1 MPNDRTMQL
10 VVFSLGDEEYALPIT
25 HVQEIIRYTEPRGVA
40 SQTPWVKGVISL
52 RGKIVP
58 VYDLALRLGLDVD
71 AVASKIVMVESG
83 DDMAGV
89 IVGDVEEVL
98 TLTSDDLDEVPAAG
112 AACIQAIAKVG
123 DRLVVLLDP
132 AGIFAPDVPATHA
145 SHATVA
151 SGKATQTAPAGEPP
165 LARAA
170 A

>member
-1 MPNDRTMQL
+1 MSNDSTMQL
-10 VVFSLGDEEYALPIT
+10 VVFSLGEEEYALPIT

-58 VYDLALRLGLDVD
+58 VYDLASRLGLEVSS
-71 AVASKIVMVESG
+71 VASKIVMVESG
-83 DDMAGV
+83 DHMAGV

-98 TLTSDDLDEVPAAG
+98 TLTHEDLDEVPAAG

-132 AGIFAPDVPATHA
+132 AGIFANEPGA
-145 SHATVA
+145 STTGRTSA
-151 SGKATQTAPAGEPP
+151 SAAVGEALAKAA
-165 LARAA
+165 
-170 A
+170 

>member
-1 MPNDRTMQL
+1 MSNDPTMQL
-10 VVFSLGDEEYALPIT
+10 VVFSLGEEEYALPIT

-58 VYDLALRLGLDVD
+58 VYDLALRLGLEVSS
-71 AVASKIVMVESG
+71 VASKIVMVESG
-83 DDMAGV
+83 EHMAGV

-98 TLTSDDLDEVPAAG
+98 TLTSEDLDEVPAAG

-132 AGIFAPDVPATHA
+132 AGIFAT
-145 SHATVA
+145 
-151 SGKATQTAPAGEPP
+151 EPGAVTRSKP
-165 LARAA
+165 AA
-170 A
+170 AATSGDALAKAA

>member
-1 MPNDRTMQL
+1 MSNDSTMQL
-10 VVFSLGDEEYALPIT
+10 VVFSLGEEEYALPIT

-58 VYDLALRLGLDVD
+58 VYDLASRLGLDCSG
-71 AVASKIVMVESG
+71 VASKIVMVESG
-83 DDMAGV
+83 DHMAGV

-98 TLTSDDLDEVPAAG
+98 TLTSADLDEVPAAG

-132 AGIFAPDVPATHA
+132 AGIFADEPGAT
-145 SHATVA
+145 T
-151 SGKATQTAPAGEPP
+151 SGKATSAVAAGA
-165 LARAA
+165 LAKAA
-170 A
+170 

>member
-1 MPNDRTMQL
+1 MSTDSTMQI
-10 VVFSLGDEEYALPIT
+10 VVFSLGEEEYALPIT

-58 VYDLALRLGLDVD
+58 VYDLASRLGLAVS
-71 AVASKIVMVESG
+71 AVASKIVIVESG
-83 DDMAGV
+83 DQMAGV

-98 TLTSDDLDEVPAAG
+98 TLTSTDLDEVPAAG

-132 AGIFAPDVPATHA
+132 AGIFATGTGASATGR
-145 SHATVA
+145 TA
-151 SGKATQTAPAGEPP
+151 SGAAGDALAKAA
-165 LARAA
+165 
-170 A
+170 

>member
-1 MPNDRTMQL
+1 MPNDSTMQL
-10 VVFSLGDEEYALPIT
+10 VVFSLGAEEYALPIT

-58 VYDLALRLGLDVD
+58 VYDLASRLNLEVD
-71 AVASKIVMVESG
+71 GVASKIVMVESG

-98 TLTSDDLDEVPAAG
+98 TLTQEDLDEVPAAG

-132 AGIFAPDVPATHA
+132 AGIFAADPTAAAGSTSSSAAKASNAT
-145 SHATVA
+145 A
-151 SGKATQTAPAGEPP
+151 SGDALAKAA
-165 LARAA
+165 
-170 A
+170 

>member
-1 MPNDRTMQL
+1 MSNDSTMQL
-10 VVFSLGDEEYALPIT
+10 VVFSLGEEEYALPIT

-58 VYDLALRLGLDVD
+58 VYDLALRLGLDVSS
-71 AVASKIVMVESG
+71 VASKIVMVESG
-83 DDMAGV
+83 EHMAGV

-98 TLTSDDLDEVPAAG
+98 TLTNEDLDEVPAAG

-132 AGIFAPDVPATHA
+132 AGIFAAEPGAATTAARA
-145 SHATVA
+145 SSGA
-151 SGKATQTAPAGEPP
+151 SGEALAKAA
-165 LARAA
+165 
-170 A
+170 

>member
-1 MPNDRTMQL
+1 MSTDSTMQI
-10 VVFSLGDEEYALPIT
+10 VVFSLGEEEYALPIT

-58 VYDLALRLGLDVD
+58 VYDLASRLGLAVS
-71 AVASKIVMVESG
+71 AVASKIVIVESG
-83 DDMAGV
+83 DQMAGV

-98 TLTSDDLDEVPAAG
+98 TLTSTDLDEVPAAG

-132 AGIFAPDVPATHA
+132 AGIFATGTGASATGR
-145 SHATVA
+145 TA
-151 SGKATQTAPAGEPP
+151 SG
-165 LARAA
+165 AA
-170 A
+170 AGDALAKAA

>member
-1 MPNDRTMQL
+1 MPNDSTMQL
-10 VVFSLGDEEYALPIT
+10 VVFSLGEEEYALPIT

-58 VYDLALRLGLDVD
+58 VYDLALRLNLKVD
-71 AVASKIVMVESG
+71 SAASKIDMVESG
-83 DDMAGV
+83 DDMAGD

-98 TLTSDDLDEVPAAG
+98 TLTHDDLDEVPAAG

-132 AGIFAPDVPATHA
+132 AGIFAPDNPAATTVPAKT
-145 SHATVA
+145 T
-151 SGKATQTAPAGEPP
+151 
-165 LARAA
+165 AA
-170 A
+170 AASDSLAKAA